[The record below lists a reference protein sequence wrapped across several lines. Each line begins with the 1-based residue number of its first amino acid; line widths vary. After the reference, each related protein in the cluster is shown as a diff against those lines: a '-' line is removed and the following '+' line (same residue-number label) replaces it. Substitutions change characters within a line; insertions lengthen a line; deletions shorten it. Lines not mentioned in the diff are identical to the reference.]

1 MEIRKWNL
9 ESLFYF
15 LLTTFYLLTLAD
27 DLEFLYSGGLGQ
39 KPSKKESFGKKTK
52 NLLKKYLKSF
62 LPEKKRIIYLA
73 KLLSKRERY
82 IILGLSLVIIGSIF
96 AILIGYYFNI
106 TEAKPDF
113 GGEFTEGLIGEPRFI
128 NPLLLQ
134 TDTDRDLAQLIYSG
148 LLKNDGQGNFISDLA
163 ESFSISDD
171 GLVYRFNLRKN
182 IKWHDGINFSAD
194 DIIFTVKIA
203 QNQDFASPQRINWQ
217 GVETVKIDD
226 LTLEFRLKNPY
237 AQFINNL
244 SLGIIPSHLWKEIK
258 AGNFILSELNLKPI
272 GTGPYKFFKLKKDR
286 LGRITSYELAA
297 NENYYL
303 DGPFIESIN
312 FNFYTSEE
320 DLIQAF
326 NLSGVESLAGISPNN
341 LSGLRFPG
349 KVKINELKIPR
360 YFAVFFNQNQSEV
373 LSDKNV
379 RLALA
384 HSVNKDKI
392 IESIYGR
399 GFKVDSPIL
408 PEIFD
413 DFENSV
419 KKYDYNPDFVRQ
431 ILENSGWQDKN
442 GDGIREKDDRL
453 LEIQLVV
460 PLRKDFVAIGG
471 ELKKDWEAVGMKIDL
486 ITASVIELQQ
496 NYIQPRTYQM
506 LLFGEVLNIEPD
518 PFSFWH
524 SSQKKDPGL
533 NLALYD
539 ASGADKLLEEARQ
552 SLNPVIRANK
562 YNDFQNLVI
571 EDLPAI
577 FLYSPY
583 YIYPQ
588 AKKIKGFEINLMGL
602 PSERFVNVAE
612 WYIET
617 KRVRK

>member
-1 MEIRKWNL
+1 M
-9 ESLFYF
+9 
-15 LLTTFYLLTLAD
+15 AD
-27 DLEFLYSGGLGQ
+27 DLEFLYSGGLDQ

-62 LPEKKRIIYLA
+62 LPEKKQIIYLA
-73 KLLSKRERY
+73 KLLSKKERY
-82 IILGLSLVIIGSIF
+82 VILGLSLLIIGSTG
-96 AILIGYYFNI
+96 AIPISYYFNI

-148 LLKNDGQGNFISDLA
+148 LLKNDGQGNFIPDLA
-163 ESFSISDD
+163 ESFSVSDD

-203 QNQDFASPQRINWQ
+203 QNQDFSSPQKINWQ
-217 GVETVKIDD
+217 GVETVKVDD

-244 SLGIIPSHLWKEIK
+244 SLGILPSHLWKDVK

-286 LGRITSYELAA
+286 LGRITSYELSAD
-297 NENYYL
+297 ENYYL
-303 DGPFIESIN
+303 NGPFIESIN

-320 DLIQAF
+320 DLIQSF
-326 NLSGVESLAGISPNN
+326 NLSGVDSLAGISPNN
-341 LSGLRFPG
+341 LTDLRFPG

-392 IESIYGR
+392 IESIQGR

-413 DFENSV
+413 DFEDSV

-442 GDGIREKDDRL
+442 GDGIREKGDRL

-460 PLRKDFVAIGG
+460 PLRKDFIAIGG
-471 ELKKDWEAVGMKIDL
+471 ELKKDWEEVGMKIDL
-486 ITASVIELQQ
+486 ITASIIELQQ

-552 SLNPVIRANK
+552 SLNPIIRANK

-588 AKKIKGFEINLMGL
+588 AKKIKGFESKLMGL
-602 PSERFVNVAE
+602 PSERFVNVAD
-612 WYIET
+612 WHIET
-617 KRVRK
+617 QRVKK

>member
-1 MEIRKWNL
+1 M
-9 ESLFYF
+9 
-15 LLTTFYLLTLAD
+15 AD
-27 DLEFLYSGGLGQ
+27 DLEFLYSGGLDQ
-39 KPSKKESFGKKTK
+39 KPSRKESFGKKIK
-52 NLLKKYLKSF
+52 NLLKKYPRSF
-62 LPEKKRIIYLA
+62 LPEKNLIKYLA
-73 KLLSKRERY
+73 KFLSRKERY
-82 IILGLSLVIIGSIF
+82 IILGLSALIIGSIL
-96 AILIGYYFNI
+96 AIPIGYYFSI
-106 TEAKPDF
+106 TEIAPDF
-113 GGEFTEGLIGEPRFI
+113 GGKFTEGLIGEPRFI

-134 TDTDRDLAQLIYSG
+134 TDADRDLAQLIYSG
-148 LLKNDGQGNFISDLA
+148 LLKNDGQGNFIPDLA
-163 ESFSISDD
+163 ESFKISDD

-182 IKWHDGINFSAD
+182 IKWHDGRNLSAD
-194 DIIFTVKIA
+194 DIIFTVKTA

-217 GVETVKIDD
+217 GVEIIKIDD
-226 LTLEFRLKNPY
+226 LTFEFRLKNPY

-244 SLGIIPSHLWKEIK
+244 SLGIIPSHLWQDVK
-258 AGNFILSELNLKPI
+258 AGNFILSELNLKPV

-286 LGRITSYELAA
+286 LGRITSYELSA
-297 NENYYL
+297 NEDYYL
-303 DGPFIESIN
+303 NGPFIESIN

-320 DLIQAF
+320 DLIQSF
-326 NLSGVESLAGISPNN
+326 NLSGVDSLSGISPTN
-341 LSGLRFPG
+341 LGGLRFPG

-360 YFAVFFNQNQSEV
+360 YFAVFFNQNQSEA

-392 IESIYGR
+392 IESIDGR

-413 DFENSV
+413 DFEDSI

-442 GDGIREKDDRL
+442 GDGIREKGDRL

-460 PLRKDFVAIGG
+460 PLRKDFVFIG
-471 ELKKDWEAVGMKIDL
+471 ELLKKDWEEIGIKIDL

-571 EDLPAI
+571 EDLPVI

-588 AKKIKGFEINLMGL
+588 AKKIKGFESKLMGL
-602 PSERFVNVAE
+602 PSERFVNVAD
-612 WYIET
+612 WYIKTQRT
-617 KRVRK
+617 KK

>member
-1 MEIRKWNL
+1 M
-9 ESLFYF
+9 
-15 LLTTFYLLTLAD
+15 AD
-27 DLEFLYSGGLGQ
+27 DLEFLYSGGLDQ

-62 LPEKKRIIYLA
+62 LPEKKQIIYLA
-73 KLLSKRERY
+73 KLLSKKERY
-82 IILGLSLVIIGSIF
+82 VILGLSLLIIGSTG
-96 AILIGYYFNI
+96 AIPISYYFNI

-148 LLKNDGQGNFISDLA
+148 LLKNDGQGNFIPDLA
-163 ESFSISDD
+163 ESFSVSDD

-203 QNQDFASPQRINWQ
+203 QNQDFSSPQKINWQ
-217 GVETVKIDD
+217 GVETVKVDD

-244 SLGIIPSHLWKEIK
+244 SLGILPSHLWKDVK

-286 LGRITSYELAA
+286 LGRITSYELSAD
-297 NENYYL
+297 ENYYL
-303 DGPFIESIN
+303 NGPFIESIN

-320 DLIQAF
+320 DLIQSF

-341 LSGLRFPG
+341 LTDLRFPG

-392 IESIYGR
+392 IESIQGR

-413 DFENSV
+413 DFEDSV

-442 GDGIREKDDRL
+442 GDGIREKGDRL

-460 PLRKDFVAIGG
+460 PLRKDFIAIGG
-471 ELKKDWEAVGMKIDL
+471 ELKKDWEEVGMKIDL
-486 ITASVIELQQ
+486 ITASIIELQQ

-552 SLNPVIRANK
+552 SLNPIIRANK

-588 AKKIKGFEINLMGL
+588 AKKIKGFESKLMGL
-602 PSERFVNVAE
+602 PSERFVNVAD
-612 WYIET
+612 WHIET
-617 KRVRK
+617 QRVKK